1 MSCADRGSSKPTK
14 MRTSR
19 ILILAAALLAGTAA
33 RGQNGP
39 WSLADCINHALEH
52 NLTVRQSALTVEQR
66 EVELS
71 TAKGRRLPG
80 VSASA
85 SENLSFGRGLTADNT
100 YSNSNT
106 TSTSFNLSGDLP
118 IFQGFDINNGIRQ
131 SELNLS
137 AATADLEKA
146 RDDIRVAVAQAY
158 VQILYDQE
166 LLRVAHEQAEH
177 DAQLLEQV
185 RERLNAGKV
194 SAAEVSAQQATLAQS
209 RQSEIQAEGNLRIA
223 LLNLTQLLELPSPE
237 GFSIVTPDVDD
248 PSKML
253 LMRPEAIYEEAV
265 QIKPAVESAR
275 LGMDY
280 AEVGIARA
288 KGAYLPT
295 LSLSG
300 GLGTNYYTNSKFPS
314 DPFGR
319 QLKNN
324 FSQYV
329 GLSMRIPIFQRFSVR
344 NNVRAAELTF
354 KGRQIQFETVKK
366 NLYKE
371 IQQAYYNAVTA
382 QARYA
387 GSRESAA
394 SAKQHYEL
402 TEEKYK
408 VGMAGVADYND
419 ARNNWLK
426 AESEHIQARF
436 QCLYQTKLLDFYR
449 GRELQF

>member
-1 MSCADRGSSKPTK
+1 MKRMT
-14 MRTSR
+14 
-19 ILILAAALLAGTAA
+19 ILVTVLLFSLSAWA
-33 RGQNGP
+33 QQGP
-39 WSLADCINHALEH
+39 WTLSDCINYALEH
-52 NLTVRQSALTVEQR
+52 NLSVQQGVLAVEQR
-66 EVELS
+66 EVELN
-71 TAKGRRLPG
+71 TAQNRRLPT

-106 TSTSFNLSGDLP
+106 TSTSFSLGGNVP
-118 IFQGFDINNGIRQ
+118 VFQGFQITNGIKLG
-131 SELNLS
+131 ELNLA

-158 VQILYDQE
+158 VQILYNQE
-166 LLRVAHEQAEH
+166 LLRVAREQAAH
-177 DAQLLEQV
+177 DEELLEQI
-185 RERLNAGKV
+185 EARLDVGKV

-223 LLNLTQLLELPSPE
+223 LLELTQLLELPSPE
-237 GFSIVTPDVDD
+237 GFSIVTPEVGD
-248 PSKML
+248 PSQTL

-265 QIKPAVESAR
+265 AVKPAVEAAR
-275 LGMDY
+275 LNVDY
-280 AEVGIARA
+280 AELGIARA

-300 GLGTNYYTNSKFPS
+300 GLGSNFYTNSKFDS
-314 DPFGR
+314 DPFGK

-329 GLSMRIPIFQRFSVR
+329 GLSLNVPIFQGFSAR
-344 NNVRAAELTF
+344 NNVRTAELSYR
-354 KGRQIQFETVKK
+354 GQQIQLESVKK
-366 NLYKE
+366 ALYKE
-371 IQQAYYNAVTA
+371 IQQAYYNAVSA

-387 GSRESAA
+387 GSRQTEQSAR
-394 SAKQHYEL
+394 QHYEL

-408 VGMAGVADYND
+408 VGKAGVADYND
-419 ARNNWLK
+419 ARNNWLR
-426 AESEHIQARF
+426 AESEYIQARY

-449 GRELQF
+449 GRDLQF

>member
-1 MSCADRGSSKPTK
+1 MKRMT
-14 MRTSR
+14 
-19 ILILAAALLAGTAA
+19 ILVTVLLFSLSAWA
-33 RGQNGP
+33 QQGP
-39 WSLADCINHALEH
+39 WTLSDCINYALEH
-52 NLTVRQSALTVEQR
+52 NLSVQQGVLAVEQR
-66 EVELS
+66 EVELN
-71 TAKGRRLPG
+71 TAQNRRLPT

-106 TSTSFNLSGDLP
+106 TSTSFSLGGNVP
-118 IFQGFDINNGIRQ
+118 VFQGFQIANGIKLG
-131 SELNLS
+131 ELNLA

-158 VQILYDQE
+158 VQILYNQE
-166 LLRVAHEQAEH
+166 LLRVAREQAAH
-177 DAQLLEQV
+177 DEELLEQI
-185 RERLNAGKV
+185 EARLDVGKV

-223 LLNLTQLLELPSPE
+223 LLELTQLLELPSPE
-237 GFSIVTPDVDD
+237 GFSIVTPEVGD
-248 PSKML
+248 PSQTL

-265 QIKPAVESAR
+265 AVKPAVEAAR
-275 LGMDY
+275 LNVDY
-280 AEVGIARA
+280 AELGIARA

-300 GLGTNYYTNSKFPS
+300 GLGSNFYTNSKFDS
-314 DPFGR
+314 DPFGK

-329 GLSMRIPIFQRFSVR
+329 GLSLNVPIFQGFSAR
-344 NNVRAAELTF
+344 NNVRTAELSYR
-354 KGRQIQFETVKK
+354 GQQIQLESVKK
-366 NLYKE
+366 ALYKE
-371 IQQAYYNAVTA
+371 IQQAYYNAVSA

-387 GSRESAA
+387 GSRQTEQSAR
-394 SAKQHYEL
+394 QHYEL

-408 VGMAGVADYND
+408 VGKAGVADYND
-419 ARNNWLK
+419 ARNNWLR
-426 AESEHIQARF
+426 AESEYIQARY

-449 GRELQF
+449 GRDLQF